1 MNEVVETLN
10 GKERNNLELIFKWG
24 CDGSQ
29 QQTLKQKFQNSDYS
43 DANIFQSSFVP
54 LRLISHIG
62 NQKKVLWQNPTP
74 SSTRY
79 CRPIK
84 IHFIRESKDVTI
96 DEIEY
101 VENQI
106 KGLRKS
112 EIINAFGGNLQIKY
126 IFLFTMIDGKVC
138 NAATNTTSTMRC
150 YICGQSSKDFNDL
163 NKKTTES
170 RETLKF
176 GLSILHARIRFF
188 DTSRRFFADPLTASR
203 IAGVDITLIKKC
215 NVILEAISSGHQINV
230 KKFENFGNK
239 TAELYVDLYGWHPMS
254 RLCIKF

>member
-10 GKERNNLELIFKWG
+10 EKERNNLELISKWG

-29 QQTLKQKFQNSDYS
+29 QQTFKQKFQNSDDS
-43 DANIFQSSFVP
+43 DANTFQSSFVP
-54 LRLISHIG
+54 LRLICHIG
-62 NQKKVLWQNPTP
+62 NQKKVLWQNPAT

-79 CRPIK
+79 CRPIR
-84 IHFIRESKDVTI
+84 IRFIRESKYVTN

-112 EIINAFGGNLQIKY
+112 EIINAFGGNLQIKH

-138 NAATNTTSTMRC
+138 NAATNTTSTMKC
-150 YICGQSSKDFNDL
+150 YACGQTSKDFNEL

-176 GLSILHARIRFF
+176 GLSILHARIRFLN
-188 DTSRRFFADPLTASR
+188 PCCIYR
-203 IAGVDITLIKKC
+203 IKY
-215 NVILEAISSGHQINV
+215 Q
-230 KKFENFGNK
+230 
-239 TAELYVDLYGWHPMS
+239 
-254 RLCIKF
+254 